1 MSLLFLRSAQLM
13 PVLLVCGHT
22 LSSKVL
28 LPADSQSW
36 TENSSVHWNHWRALK
51 VLVRESHLREYLI
64 RTGTKQWPGRQD
76 FSKFLSCFSY
86 VVKLESSGALDVII
100 PVLDVILTPLFLQ
113 KVLSSL
119 SLFFSIRP
127 TLQKQASKQKLHTQ
141 HHQKKQKTLPNTLPV
156 PQAAECG
163 PKSPVGPSTAGL
175 TPPAYYFKPSLL
187 SPPQSPRLHSAQNS
201 SITLR

>member
-1 MSLLFLRSAQLM
+1 M
-13 PVLLVCGHT
+13 
-22 LSSKVL
+22 
-28 LPADSQSW
+28 
-36 TENSSVHWNHWRALK
+36 
-51 VLVRESHLREYLI
+51 
-64 RTGTKQWPGRQD
+64 
-76 FSKFLSCFSY
+76 
-86 VVKLESSGALDVII
+86 II
-100 PVLDVILTPLFLQ
+100 PVLDVILTPLLQ

-127 TLQKQASKQKLHTQ
+127 TLQKQASEQKKLHTQ